1 MLIGTLKILA
11 ENISK
16 NISGKFETLLEF
28 VIQTF
33 VPPNIVIVANVTT
46 NGVIFKYDTA
56 IPFIQPINKQQ
67 IIIIIDPII
76 GSPELTI

>member
-16 NISGKFETLLEF
+16 NITGKFDTLLEL

-33 VPPNIVIVANVTT
+33 VPPNIVIVDKVTT
-46 NGVIFKYDTA
+46 NG
-56 IPFIQPINKQQ
+56 
-67 IIIIIDPII
+67 IIIRDLLLLRQQAVRI
-76 GSPELTI
+76 